1 MNIII
6 PNHQEWCNIDFIE
19 DISLREKRYSV
30 DAWKKLHIFMQIYP
44 EDITTQFK
52 DTAYKYVYWKEV
64 QQIMDEISTAEQDY
78 TTQALL
84 LRKLEQKHQDFVILF
99 RDYKR
104 YQEQKKKQIFQQK
117 ISNFILNITDK
128 IWTILKL

>member
-1 MNIII
+1 
-6 PNHQEWCNIDFIE
+6 
-19 DISLREKRYSV
+19 
-30 DAWKKLHIFMQIYP
+30 
-44 EDITTQFK
+44 
-52 DTAYKYVYWKEV
+52 
-64 QQIMDEISTAEQDY
+64 MDEISTAEQDY

-128 IWTILKL
+128 I

>member
-1 MNIII
+1 
-6 PNHQEWCNIDFIE
+6 
-19 DISLREKRYSV
+19 
-30 DAWKKLHIFMQIYP
+30 
-44 EDITTQFK
+44 
-52 DTAYKYVYWKEV
+52 
-64 QQIMDEISTAEQDY
+64 MDEISTAEQDY

-99 RDYKR
+99 RDYER

-128 IWTILKL
+128 I